1 MTAPQLAMKD
11 LRRVVIAAA
20 VGNVI
25 EWYDFYIF
33 GSLAALLSVKFFAAG
48 ASGSALIKTV
58 GTFTAGFLIRPFGAF
73 VFGRVGDIVGRKYTF
88 LITLSG
94 MGLST
99 ALIGLVPS
107 YAKIGVAAGILLL
120 LLRLIQGLCLGGEY
134 GGAITYVAEHAP
146 DDKRGYY
153 TGWLQTSPT
162 LGIVVSLVVIIVTRE
177 LLGTEAFNAW
187 GWRIPF
193 LLSLLM
199 VAIAIYIRL
208 QLQETPIFQ
217 AIKAKGQTSSN
228 PWREAFWSQNIRYVL
243 IASVVVIGE
252 GVVWYSGQFW
262 ALYFIQQVQ
271 KPDVLHPAIITGA
284 ALLLATPSLIFF
296 GWLSDRIGRKPIILG
311 GFFLAAVTYYPL
323 YTALGNAANPA
334 SINYPLSILIVA
346 IMVSYVGMVY
356 GPIGAFLAEY
366 FPARIRYSSVS
377 VPYHIGNGWGGGLV
391 PVITTAAYVTAQNA
405 GLSMSQSLG
414 HALVYPITVPA
425 VAFLLGL
432 FLMPE
437 TRKISISQPSRSTAR
452 GPRSPP
458 APPEEW
464 RPTDGGAAGARSA
477 RAAGGR
483 HRDTPR
489 AAARPANGA
498 APGARARRGARR
510 RPDTW
515 RRALGPAPRRPD
527 HLAAGARIPSSW
539 SRSRRRSSR
548 WYPRRRPRTRRSGD
562 VPPRAPA
569 APSPRAPSA
578 RRSTPDR
585 AGRRLR
591 SPPRPARARSPRSR
605 RQRRRAARTPVTS
618 PRDGG
623 ARPARVHAAAAACP
637 VRSASGPARA
647 TP

>member
-1 MTAPQLAMKD
+1 MTAPPLSIKD

-73 VFGRVGDIVGRKYTF
+73 VFGRIGDIVGRKYTF

-94 MGLST
+94 MGLAT
-99 ALIGLVPS
+99 AFIGLVPS
-107 YAKIGVAAGILLL
+107 YAQIGAAAGIILLF
-120 LLRLIQGLCLGGEY
+120 LRLIQGLCLGGEY

-177 LLGTEAFNAW
+177 VLGTEAFTAW

-217 AIKAKGQTSSN
+217 AIKAKGQTATN

-243 IASVVVIGE
+243 IASIVVIGE

-271 KPDVLHPAIITGA
+271 KPDVLHPAIITGL
-284 ALLLATPSLIFF
+284 ALLIATPSLIFF
-296 GWLSDRIGRKPIILG
+296 GWLSDKIGRKPIILG

-323 YTALGNAANPA
+323 YLALGHAANPA
-334 SINYPLSILIVA
+334 NINYPLSILIVA

-391 PVITTAAYVTAQNA
+391 PVITTAAYVSAQAA
-405 GLSMSQSLG
+405 GLTMSQSLG

-425 VAFLLGL
+425 LAFLLC
-432 FLMPE
+432 
-437 TRKISISQPSRSTAR
+437 
-452 GPRSPP
+452 
-458 APPEEW
+458 
-464 RPTDGGAAGARSA
+464 GARIHERRGRRHVGHFLAPLDRA
-477 RAAGGR
+477 RHLLDPGSPGDLRRWRARRRLVRLARPADQLRRDSGRASGERVVLGLSRCARRLGVHLGR
-483 HRDTPR
+483 HRDDCLGAVRQLVAQRLRTRRQSPVASARDPR
-489 AAARPANGA
+489 PRLHRHPTGRDAARAL
-498 APGARARRGARR
+498 APEPRRHRR
-510 RPDTW
+510 RPAGVRLAPGVRCRD
-515 RRALGPAPRRPD
+515 PASERLD
-527 HLAAGARIPSSW
+527 HG
-539 SRSRRRSSR
+539 
-548 WYPRRRPRTRRSGD
+548 
-562 VPPRAPA
+562 
-569 APSPRAPSA
+569 
-578 RRSTPDR
+578 DR
-585 AGRRLR
+585 AGRVC
-591 SPPRPARARSPRSR
+591 
-605 RQRRRAARTPVTS
+605 QRRP
-618 PRDGG
+618 
-623 ARPARVHAAAAACP
+623 
-637 VRSASGPARA
+637 
-647 TP
+647 

>member
-107 YAKIGVAAGILLL
+107 YAKIGVTAGILLL

-217 AIKAKGQTSSN
+217 AIKAKGQTSAN
-228 PWREAFWSQNIRYVL
+228 PWREAFWSQNIKYVL

-262 ALYFIQQVQ
+262 ALYFIQQVM
-271 KPDVLHPAIITGA
+271 KPDVLNPAIITGI
-284 ALLLATPSLIFF
+284 ALLIATPSLIFF
-296 GWLSDRIGRKPIILG
+296 GWLSDRIGRKPIILA
-311 GFFLAAVTYYPL
+311 GFALAALTYYPL
-323 YTALGNAANPA
+323 YTALGKAADPA
-334 SINYPLSILIVA
+334 NLNYPLAVLIVA
-346 IMVSYVGMVY
+346 IMVCYVGMVY

-391 PVITTAAYVTAQNA
+391 PVITTAAY
-405 GLSMSQSLG
+405 LSTHSLG
-414 HALVYPITVPA
+414 SALMYPIIVPS
-425 VAFLLGL
+425 VAFLLSL

-437 TRKISISQPSRSTAR
+437 TRKISIW
-452 GPRSPP
+452 
-458 APPEEW
+458 APEQV
-464 RPTDGGAAGARSA
+464 GARS
-477 RAAGGR
+477 
-483 HRDTPR
+483 
-489 AAARPANGA
+489 
-498 APGARARRGARR
+498 
-510 RPDTW
+510 
-515 RRALGPAPRRPD
+515 
-527 HLAAGARIPSSW
+527 
-539 SRSRRRSSR
+539 
-548 WYPRRRPRTRRSGD
+548 
-562 VPPRAPA
+562 
-569 APSPRAPSA
+569 
-578 RRSTPDR
+578 
-585 AGRRLR
+585 
-591 SPPRPARARSPRSR
+591 
-605 RQRRRAARTPVTS
+605 
-618 PRDGG
+618 
-623 ARPARVHAAAAACP
+623 
-637 VRSASGPARA
+637 
-647 TP
+647 

>member
-1 MTAPQLAMKD
+1 MTAPQLSFKA

-33 GSLAALLSVKFFAAG
+33 GSLAILLASKFFG
-48 ASGSALIKTV
+48 QSASGSDLIKYV

-73 VFGRVGDIVGRKYTF
+73 LFGRIGDLVGRKYTF

-107 YAKIGVAAGILLL
+107 YAKIGALAGVLLL

-134 GGAITYVAEHAP
+134 GGAITYVAEYAP
-146 DDKRGYY
+146 DEKRGYY

-162 LGIVVSLVVIIVTRE
+162 LGIVVSLAVIIATRE
-177 LLGTEAFNAW
+177 ILGTTAWAAW

-193 LLSLLM
+193 LLSLVM

-217 AIKAKGQTSSN
+217 AIKAKGQTATN
-228 PWREAFWSQNIRYVL
+228 PWREAFLSENIKYVV
-243 IASVVVIGE
+243 IASIVVIGE

-262 ALYFIQQVQ
+262 AYYFLQQVM
-271 KPDVLHPAIITGA
+271 KPDVLRPAVITGI

-296 GWLSDRIGRKPIILG
+296 GWLSDRIGRKPIILA

-334 SINYPLSILIVA
+334 NINYPVAVIIVA

-366 FPARIRYSSVS
+366 FPARIRYTSVS

-391 PVITTAAYVTAQNA
+391 PVITTAAY
-405 GLSMSQSLG
+405 LSTHSLG
-414 HALVYPITVPA
+414 NALLYPIIVPS
-425 VAFLLGL
+425 VAFLLSL

-437 TRKISISQPSRSTAR
+437 TRKISIWQPAEVR
-452 GPRSPP
+452 
-458 APPEEW
+458 
-464 RPTDGGAAGARSA
+464 AGAR
-477 RAAGGR
+477 G
-483 HRDTPR
+483 
-489 AAARPANGA
+489 
-498 APGARARRGARR
+498 
-510 RPDTW
+510 
-515 RRALGPAPRRPD
+515 
-527 HLAAGARIPSSW
+527 
-539 SRSRRRSSR
+539 
-548 WYPRRRPRTRRSGD
+548 
-562 VPPRAPA
+562 
-569 APSPRAPSA
+569 
-578 RRSTPDR
+578 
-585 AGRRLR
+585 
-591 SPPRPARARSPRSR
+591 
-605 RQRRRAARTPVTS
+605 
-618 PRDGG
+618 
-623 ARPARVHAAAAACP
+623 
-637 VRSASGPARA
+637 
-647 TP
+647 